1 MNQAKEQFVSSYRIL
16 VRGLPVLAA
25 LAAAQ
30 ACAPAA
36 TNQGTAPVAPN
47 AGVGGPGNGALP
59 LTYTARP
66 TVGEITPADLMSRLY
81 TIADDSMMGRQA
93 GHRGNVMATDYIA
106 AEFRRMG
113 LEPAGEN
120 GTYFQAIPLVVRG
133 IDPNVSLAVDGQALR
148 AWEDFSPLPPSGT
161 FPFGA
166 ELRASGT
173 PVVFGGTLG
182 GEMITDAQAA
192 GKIVVLLPG
201 NGANGQ
207 PNNRWWAG
215 YPRERFPNAAAVA
228 VAATEISPPVIRT
241 YGQNESADLQEPGE
255 RPATGPAG
263 MSITRGAAERLL
275 GASPDGMRPGTAGK
289 NVSGG
294 FRFVA
299 RPSDAPARNVIA
311 ILRGS
316 DPTVNRQYVGIS
328 AHNDHEG
335 ISDQAFDHDSAVAF
349 NTVMRVQGAND
360 PVRAPTPEQ
369 AARIRAL
376 RDSLSADGTR
386 MDSIYN
392 GADDDGSGTV
402 TLLEIAEA
410 FARSPNKPRRSI
422 LFISHTAEESG
433 LLGSQWFSDHTT
445 VPRDSIVTVLNMD
458 MVGHGRAEEVR
469 GGGPWS
475 IQMIGSRRLST
486 ELGDLID
493 AINGRRQNPMQIDYS
508 WDAAGHPANR
518 YCRSDHFMY
527 ARHGIPITYFS
538 LGYHPHY
545 HMVTDEA
552 QYIDYDHMARVGGFL
567 HEIATEVANRPGR
580 LVVNGPRQDP
590 NAPCR
595 Q

>member
-1 MNQAKEQFVSSYRIL
+1 MSSYRTL
-16 VRGLPVLAA
+16 VRGLPVLA

-36 TNQGTAPVAPN
+36 SVQESAAPAPSASGN
-47 AGVGGPGNGALP
+47 GPGNHALP
-59 LTYTARP
+59 RTYAARP
-66 TVGEITPADLMSRLY
+66 TVPEITPADLMSRLY

-120 GTYFQAIPLVVRG
+120 GTYFQAIPLVVKG
-133 IDPNVSLAVDGQALR
+133 IGPDVALSVDGQALA
-148 AWEDFSPLPPSGT
+148 AWSDFSPLPPSGS

-166 ELRASGT
+166 EMQARNT
-173 PVVFGGTLG
+173 PVVFGGQLG

-192 GKIVVLLPG
+192 GRFVVLLPPA
-201 NGANGQ
+201 GANGQ
-207 PNNRWWAG
+207 PNGRWWPT
-215 YPRERFPNAAAVA
+215 YPRDRFPNAVAVA
-228 VAATEISPPVIRT
+228 VAATEISSPAIRT
-241 YGQNESADLQEPGE
+241 LGQSESASLQAGPAQ
-255 RPATGPAG
+255 PATGPVG
-263 MSITRGAAERLL
+263 MSITRAAAERLL
-275 GASPDGMRPGTAGK
+275 GASLEGMRPGTAGRT
-289 NVSGG
+289 VTGG
-294 FRFVA
+294 FRFA
-299 RPSDAPARNVIA
+299 TRPADAPARNVVA

-316 DPTVNRQYVGIS
+316 DPAVNRQYVGIS

-335 ISDQAFDHDSAVAF
+335 FADQAVDHDSAIAF
-349 NTVMRVQGAND
+349 NTVMRPQGAND
-360 PVRAPTPEQ
+360 QVRTPTPEQ

-376 RDSLSADGTR
+376 RDSLAADGTR
-386 MDSIYN
+386 MDSIFN

-410 FARSPNKPRRSI
+410 FASSPTRPRRSI

-433 LLGSQWFSDHTT
+433 LLGSQWFSDHPT

-469 GGGPWS
+469 GGGPYS

-493 AINGRRQNPMQIDYS
+493 ALNGRRANPMQIDYS
-508 WDAAGHPANR
+508 WDTAGHPANR

-552 QYIDYDHMARVGGFL
+552 QYIDYEHMSRVGAFL
-567 HEIATEVANRPGR
+567 RDIATDVANRPGR
-580 LVVNGPRQDP
+580 LVVDGPRQDP

>member
-1 MNQAKEQFVSSYRIL
+1 VSSYRTL
-16 VRGLPVLAA
+16 VRGLPVLA

-36 TNQGTAPVAPN
+36 SVQESAAPAPSSA
-47 AGVGGPGNGALP
+47 AGHGPGNNALP
-59 LTYTARP
+59 RTYAARP
-66 TVGEITPADLMSRLY
+66 TVPEITPADLMSRLY

-93 GHRGNVMATDYIA
+93 GHRGNVMGTDYIA

-120 GTYFQAIPLVVRG
+120 GTFFQTIPLVVKG
-133 IDPNVSLAVDGQALR
+133 IAPDVALSVDGQALS
-148 AWEDFSPLPPSGT
+148 AWNDFSPLPPGGT

-166 ELRASGT
+166 EMRAQNT
-173 PVVFGGTLG
+173 PVVFGGQLG

-192 GKIVVLLPG
+192 GKLVVLLPPTG
-201 NGANGQ
+201 PNGQ
-207 PNNRWWAG
+207 PNGRWWPG
-215 YPRERFPNAAAVA
+215 YPRERFPNAVAVA
-228 VAATEISPPVIRT
+228 VASTELSVPAIRT
-241 YGQNESADLQEPGE
+241 LGQGQSAALQAPDE

-263 MSITRGAAERLL
+263 MSITRAAAERLL
-275 GASPDGMRPGTAGK
+275 GAPLDGMRPGTAGRT
-289 NVSGG
+289 VTGR
-294 FRFVA
+294 FRFVS
-299 RPSDAPARNVIA
+299 RPADAPARNVVA

-316 DPTVNRQYVGIS
+316 DPAVNGQYVGIS

-335 ISDQAFDHDSAVAF
+335 ISRQAFDHDSVIAF
-349 NTVMRVQGAND
+349 NTVMRPQGAND

-386 MDSIYN
+386 MDSIFN

-410 FARSPNKPRRSI
+410 LAASPNRPRRSI

-433 LLGSQWFSDHTT
+433 LLGSQWFSDHPT

-469 GGGPWS
+469 GGGPYS

-493 AINGRRQNPMQIDYS
+493 ALNARRPTPMQIDYS

-545 HMVTDEA
+545 HMVTDEP
-552 QYIDYDHMARVGGFL
+552 QYIDYEHMARVGAFL
-567 HEIATEVANRPGR
+567 REIATEVANRPAR

>member
-1 MNQAKEQFVSSYRIL
+1 VSSYRTL
-16 VRGLPVLAA
+16 VRGLPVLA

-36 TNQGTAPVAPN
+36 SMRETAPSASGGN
-47 AGVGGPGNGALP
+47 GPGNNRALP

-66 TVGEITPADLMSRLY
+66 TVPEITPADLMSRLY
-81 TIADDSMMGRQA
+81 VIADDSMMGRKA
-93 GHRGNVMATDYIA
+93 GHRGNAMATDYIA

-120 GTYFQAIPLVVRG
+120 GTFFQAIPLVIKG
-133 IDPNVSLAVDGQALR
+133 IGPDVSLSVDGQALA
-148 AWEDFSPLPPSGT
+148 AWNDFSPLPPSGT

-166 ELRASGT
+166 ELRARNT
-173 PVVFGGTLG
+173 PVVFGGQLG

-192 GKIVVLLPG
+192 GKLVVLLPP
-201 NGANGQ
+201 NGPDGRPNG
-207 PNNRWWAG
+207 RWWTG
-215 YPRERFPNAAAVA
+215 YPRARFPNAVAVA
-228 VAATEISPPVIRT
+228 VAATEISPPAIRT
-241 YGQNESADLQEPGE
+241 LGQSESESLQASAEQ
-255 RPATGPAG
+255 PATGPAG
-263 MSITRGAAERLL
+263 MSITRAAAERLL
-275 GASPDGMRPGTAGK
+275 GASLEGMRPGTSGRTV
-289 NVSGG
+289 NGG
-294 FRFVA
+294 FAFST
-299 RPSDAPARNVIA
+299 RPADAPARNVVA
-311 ILRGS
+311 VLRGS
-316 DPTVNRQYVGIS
+316 DPAVNRQYVGIS

-335 ISDQAFDHDSAVAF
+335 FAAQAVDHDSAIAY
-349 NTVMRVQGAND
+349 NTVIRPQGAND
-360 PVRAPTPEQ
+360 QPRTPTAAE

-376 RDSLSADGTR
+376 RDSLAADGNK

-402 TLLEIAEA
+402 ALLEIAES
-410 FARSPNKPRRSI
+410 FARGPDRPRRSI
-422 LFISHTAEESG
+422 LFISHTAEEGG
-433 LLGSQWFSDHTT
+433 LLGSQWYSDHPT

-469 GGGPWS
+469 GGGPYS

-493 AINGRRQNPMQIDYS
+493 ALNGRRQTPMQIDYS
-508 WDAAGHPANR
+508 WDAAGHPSNR

-552 QYIDYDHMARVGGFL
+552 QYIDYEHTARVGNFL
-567 HEIATEVANRPGR
+567 YDIAMEVANRPAR
-580 LVVNGPRQDP
+580 LVVDGPRQNP